1 MTEGPNI
8 KFNPLRI
15 TVGLLVISYIVGEFF
30 IPKYPLLYSI
40 KLIGILGLIISGG
53 FFIAGFNIFKSYD
66 EDPLPSSDTDVLIK
80 KGIFAYIR
88 NPIYFSFILFHL
100 SMFLV
105 FENVMYFISVISLA
119 LWLHHWVIKAEENY
133 LQSKFSSEY
142 EQYKKSVKRWL
153 FI

>member
-15 TVGLLVISYIVGEFF
+15 TVGLLVISYIVGEFL

-53 FFIAGFNIFKSYD
+53 FFIAGFNIFQSYE
-66 EDPLPSSDTDVLIK
+66 EDPFPSSDTDVLIK
-80 KGIFAYIR
+80 TGIFAYIR

-105 FENVMYFISVISLA
+105 FENVMYFISFISLS
-119 LWLHHWVIKAEENY
+119 LWLHHWVVKAEESY
-133 LQSKFSSEY
+133 LQSKFNSEY
-142 EQYKKSVKRWL
+142 EQYSKSVKRWL

>member
-53 FFIAGFNIFKSYD
+53 FFIAGFNIFKSYE
-66 EDPLPSSDTDVLIK
+66 EDPFPSSDTDVLIK
-80 KGIFAYIR
+80 TGIFAYIR

-105 FENVMYFISVISLA
+105 FENVMYFVSFISLS
-119 LWLHHWVIKAEENY
+119 LWLHHWVVKAEENY
-133 LQSKFSSEY
+133 LQSKFNSEY
-142 EQYKKSVKRWL
+142 EQYSKSVKRWL

>member
-8 KFNPLRI
+8 QFNPLRI

-80 KGIFAYIR
+80 TGIFAYIR
-88 NPIYFSFILFHL
+88 NPIYFSFISFHL

-105 FENVMYFISVISLA
+105 FENVMYFISSIGLA

-133 LQSKFSSEY
+133 LQSKFNSEY
-142 EQYKKSVKRWL
+142 EQYKNSVKRWL

>member
-53 FFIAGFNIFKSYD
+53 FFIAGFNIFKSYE
-66 EDPLPSSDTDVLIK
+66 EDPFPSSDTDVLIK
-80 KGIFAYIR
+80 TGIFAYIR

-105 FENVMYFISVISLA
+105 FENVMYFVSFISLS
-119 LWLHHWVIKAEENY
+119 LWLHHWVVKAEESY
-133 LQSKFSSEY
+133 LQSKFNSEY
-142 EQYKKSVKRWL
+142 EQYSKSVKRWL

>member
-1 MTEGPNI
+1 MSDGPNI
-8 KFNPLRI
+8 VGNPLRVA
-15 TVGLLVISYIVGEFF
+15 VGLLVASYVIGEFI
-30 IPKYPLLYSI
+30 IPKYPLIYAF
-40 KLIGILGLIISGG
+40 KLIGVLGFILSVFI
-53 FFIAGFNIFKSYD
+53 FFYGFNIFKSYD

-80 KGIFAYIR
+80 TGIFAYIR

-105 FENVMYFISVISLA
+105 FENVMYFISTNSLA
-119 LWLHHWVIKAEENY
+119 LWLHHWVVKDEESY
-133 LQSKFSSEY
+133 LQSKFSNEY

>member
-80 KGIFAYIR
+80 TGIFAYIR

-105 FENVMYFISVISLA
+105 FENVMYFVSFISLS
-119 LWLHHWVIKAEENY
+119 LWLHHWVVKAEENY
-133 LQSKFSSEY
+133 LQSKFNSEY
-142 EQYKKSVKRWL
+142 EQYSKSVKRWL